1 MVNGR
6 NGGPACLHREVTSEW
21 PTEERLQMSEVL
33 ETEEMQ
39 CKGNS
44 NNNLEIK

>member
-1 MVNGR
+1 M
-6 NGGPACLHREVTSEW
+6 A
-21 PTEERLQMSEVL
+21 ERLQMSEVL

-44 NNNLEIK
+44 NNNLETK